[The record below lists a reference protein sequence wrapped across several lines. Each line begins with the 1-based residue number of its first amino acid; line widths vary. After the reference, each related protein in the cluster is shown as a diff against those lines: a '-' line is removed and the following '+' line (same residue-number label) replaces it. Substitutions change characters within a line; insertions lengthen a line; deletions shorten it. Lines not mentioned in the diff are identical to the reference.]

1 LSGGEEPPSSDRLD
15 EPEPMELPPPRP
27 TLLRRLALRVEQ
39 AQALKGW
46 VEEARGRSATL
57 DATFETIE
65 RDSRIGGVMLAGALG
80 YRLFVFLLPLSFLLI
95 SGLGLLAK
103 ALGVHSNAIVD
114 SVGLAGKVAKQVE
127 GASKGASNWWV
138 ALTSFFVLIY
148 VTRSLLRAIAIVQAL
163 AWTGSA
169 ASVKVKPRSLAIF
182 GAAAFGQ
189 LALVA
194 GVGAVRHRSAIG
206 GIVALLV
213 LVLGL
218 AGLWLIVSLEL
229 PHGNARWRDLI
240 PGSLFYAIGIFG
252 VEIFNVLI
260 LGQLIHSKSSTYGAL
275 GVAGALLLGLFLAG
289 RVMVGAGVL
298 NATLCERGARSSSA
312 RT

>member
-1 LSGGEEPPSSDRLD
+1 LTSEEPTPDRDD
-15 EPEPMELPPPRP
+15 EPGRMELPPPKP
-27 TLLRRLALRVEQ
+27 TLLRRLTLRVEQ
-39 AQALKGW
+39 ARALKGW
-46 VEEARGRSATL
+46 VEEARGRSPAL

-80 YRLFVFLLPLSFLLI
+80 YRLFVFLLPLSFLLV

-103 ALGVHSNAIVD
+103 ALCEHSNAIVD

-138 ALTSFFVLIY
+138 ALTSFFVLVY
-148 VTRSLLRAIAIVQAL
+148 VTRSLLRALAIVQAL

-182 GAAAFGQ
+182 GGAAVAQ

-194 GVGAVRHRSAIG
+194 GVGAVHHQSAVG
-206 GIVALLV
+206 GILALIV
-213 LVLGL
+213 FVLGL
-218 AGLWLIVSLEL
+218 AGLWLIVSLQL
-229 PHGNARWRDLI
+229 PHGDARWRDMI
-240 PGSLFYAIGIFG
+240 PGSLFYAIGIFC

-275 GVAGALLLGLFLAG
+275 GIAGALLLGLFLAG

-298 NATLCERGARSSSA
+298 NATLYERRARSSRA
-312 RT
+312 PA